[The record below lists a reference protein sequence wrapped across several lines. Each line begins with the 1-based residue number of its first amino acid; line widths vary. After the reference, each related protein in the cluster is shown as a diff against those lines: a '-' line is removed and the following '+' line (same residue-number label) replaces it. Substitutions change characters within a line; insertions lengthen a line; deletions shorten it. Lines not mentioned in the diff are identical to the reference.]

1 MAMLLEMN
9 GHEVRIAH
17 NGESALAIAE
27 TFHPDVVVSDIKLP
41 DMDGFKLARALR
53 QLNGMDKTKFI
64 ALSGYAESEF
74 PNPGIKFHHFLH
86 KPVKVEELEM
96 ILAN

>member
-1 MAMLLEMN
+1 MGMLLEMN

-17 NGESALAIAE
+17 DGQSALAMAE
-27 TFHPDVVVSDIKLP
+27 NFSPDVVVSDIKLP

-64 ALSGYAESEF
+64 ALSGYPESEF
-74 PNPGIKFHHFLH
+74 PNQEIKFHHFLH

-96 ILAN
+96 ILAS